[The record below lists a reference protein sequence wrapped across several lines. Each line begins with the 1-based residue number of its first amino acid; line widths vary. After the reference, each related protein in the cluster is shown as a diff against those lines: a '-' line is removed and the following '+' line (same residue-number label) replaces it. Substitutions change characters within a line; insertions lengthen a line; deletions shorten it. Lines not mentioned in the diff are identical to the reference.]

1 VAHPLPRR
9 TSGRGAALLAALALA
24 LVGAL
29 AVPGAYA
36 DGHGSLKQKQRH
48 VHGQVRHAQGDLDGA
63 SKALRAATSRLS
75 AARKELGTARSALR
89 GTRVQL
95 KKARAVA
102 KRLRAQLHAARTA
115 LARARAAER
124 AAEAAVAEQRR
135 QIGVFA
141 ARNYMYG
148 DPQLLRMSALFGGG
162 SIEDI
167 SSQLE
172 AATSITDK
180 QDASLARLHEAEVA
194 VSRHRAEAAALEQR
208 VAARERAAA
217 ANLAV
222 KRRLKQRALAEKNRV
237 LHLVATRRA
246 AKHAARK
253 ARAHDLA
260 QLRALKRKE
269 ERIKRQILARS
280 RGQRSRHVAN
290 TGGMLYRPVPGYVTS
305 PYGWRKHPIYG
316 YWGLHDG
323 DDFHAP
329 CGTPERAA
337 GSGRVISEY
346 YSSVWGNRLYL
357 DLGKINGHNFTVIY
371 NHIERYAVRT
381 GAHVRRGQT
390 VAYAGTTGWST
401 GCHLHFTVMRDGTTV
416 DPMDYM

>member
-1 VAHPLPRR
+1 MAQLPRPTHRR
-9 TSGRGAALLAALALA
+9 TAALCAALALVVLGA
-24 LVGAL
+24 LV
-29 AVPGAYA
+29 VPGAHA
-36 DGHGSLKQKQRH
+36 DGHGSLKQKKHH

-63 SKALRAATSRLS
+63 SKALRAATGRLS
-75 AARKELGTARSALR
+75 AARKELHTAKSALA

-102 KRLRAQLHAARTA
+102 KRLRAQLHTARTA
-115 LARARAAER
+115 LAKAQAAER

-141 ARNYMYG
+141 AHNYMYG
-148 DPQLLRMSALFGGG
+148 DPQLLRLSALFSGR

-167 SSQLE
+167 SSQVE
-172 AATSITDK
+172 AANSIADK
-180 QDASLARLHEAEVA
+180 QDATLARLHTAEIA
-194 VSRHRAEAAALEQR
+194 VSEHRAEAAALAAK
-208 VAARERAAA
+208 VATQEKAAA

-222 KRRLKQRALAEKNRV
+222 KKRLKQRALAEKNRV
-237 LHLVATRRA
+237 AKLVASRRA
-246 AKHAARK
+246 AKSEARK

-260 QLRALKRKE
+260 KLRALKRRE
-269 ERIKRQILARS
+269 ERIKRQILARA
-280 RGQRSRHVAN
+280 RGQKSRHVAN
-290 TGGMLYRPVPGYVTS
+290 TGGLLYRPVPGYVTS

-337 GSGRVISEY
+337 GRGTVISEY

-381 GAHVRRGQT
+381 GARVYRGQT

-401 GCHLHFTVMRDGTTV
+401 GCHLHFTVMRDGTAV